1 MKDDEGYDLR
11 MHETGLLRRNGRIL
25 GYNPIFIPRNGTL
38 GRQIVR
44 DIHEGIGHGGVSST
58 IAKTRDRF
66 WIPRLRKLA
75 KSVVNG
81 CNTCKKARPKGLNPP
96 TTAPL
101 PTFRTNMTEPFA
113 VTGVDFVGPLLYR
126 TNRKSTRKAYVALYT
141 CTAMRAVHLKLS
153 KSMDADEFK
162 RGLKKFV
169 ARRGTPDKFVSDNA
183 KTFKAT
189 KQWLEVLTMDTDL
202 FNYLTA
208 QRITWQ
214 FNLSRALGGAASLS
228 D

>member
-1 MKDDEGYDLR
+1 MTAYILRFVRNAKKEKLHGPLTTDEIERGEHIWLKISQEALKDDEGYDL
-11 MHETGLLRRNGRIL
+11 HTDETGLLRINGRIL

-75 KSVVNG
+75 KSVVHG

-101 PTFRTNMTEPFA
+101 PTFRTDMTEPFA
-113 VTGVDFVGPLLYR
+113 VTGVDFAGPLLYR

-141 CTAMRAVHLKLS
+141 CAATRAVHLKLS
-153 KSMDADEFK
+153 KSNGCG
-162 RGLKKFV
+162 RV
-169 ARRGTPDKFVSDNA
+169 
-183 KTFKAT
+183 
-189 KQWLEVLTMDTDL
+189 
-202 FNYLTA
+202 
-208 QRITWQ
+208 
-214 FNLSRALGGAASLS
+214 
-228 D
+228 